1 MAYARVRQERYRNT
15 EKGRLAHLRSCEKEM
30 KKLRSTEEGRL
41 VLRLRK
47 IKCIWGQAVAD
58 WYEKQKPMCQ
68 SCKKSVNKAPLHIK
82 GGDKQ
87 DQAVIDHDHQY
98 TEKDYRNNPKLKPRG
113 LLCHQC
119 NVGLGNFKDS
129 IDGMMNAILYLARK
143 KKKI

>member
-1 MAYARVRQERYRNT
+1 MAFAVARQEKNRKT
-15 EKGRLAHLRSCEKEM
+15 AKGIAAHLRSVIKDQR
-30 KKLRSTEEGRL
+30 KRRLTEEGRMI
-41 VLRLRK
+41 LRLRK
-47 IKCIWGQAVAD
+47 IKCRWGQAVAD
-58 WYEKQKPMCQ
+58 WFKEQEPVCQ
-68 SCKKSVNKAPLHIK
+68 SCGKSVNKAPLHIK